1 MIKNLK
7 RMTSITAGAM
17 SSRQDFHTL
26 KILGSLDNVKSVKK
40 IDQFLSWKE
49 NLIFFTKHNFS

>member
-26 KILGSLDNVKSVKK
+26 KILGSMDNVKSVKK
-40 IDQFLSWKE
+40 LDQF
-49 NLIFFTKHNFS
+49 